1 MQTFLPYKDF
11 NKSIQCLDYRRLGK
25 QRVEAMQLIKSID
38 NPNYKWSSHPCS
50 KMWSNYKNALEHY
63 MNLCIDEWISRGYN
77 NTMEKA
83 NVDIDTII
91 YPSWLGD
98 KRLHDSHKSN
108 LLFKD
113 REFYS
118 RYNWKVSLHLPYYW
132 CGYGSTDSKFYGD

>member
-1 MQTFLPYKDF
+1 
-11 NKSIQCLDYRRLGK
+11 
-25 QRVEAMQLIKSID
+25 
-38 NPNYKWSSHPCS
+38 
-50 KMWSNYKNALEHY
+50 

-118 RYNWKVSLHLPYYW
+118 RYNWKVSLLLPYYW
-132 CGYGSTDSKFYGD
+132 CGYGSTDSKIYGG